1 VIVAGPRIDL
11 ADLQGD
17 IVRAYGN
24 AYAHTTYVFFGIDDA
39 QSGRAWLRRLLA
51 RVTTAAPWT
60 EAKPAA
66 ALNIAVTAPG
76 LQALGVPDPVIAS
89 FSREFRAGMAAR
101 APTLGDAGPSDPDR
115 WEPELRD
122 GALHVLATVN
132 ALDRDAL
139 EGELGRLRDDAAHT
153 GGVAVAY
160 EQPTELLPGSREHFG
175 YADGFAQPA
184 LAGVDDATDR
194 RIGGGVPVAKGA
206 WRALAPGEFVLG
218 YEDEDTRVDPERGLP
233 SAPAD
238 PFGRSGT
245 YMVWRKLHQDVALFR
260 HVLHEAAELYG
271 GGDHEKLAAKVVGRW
286 PNGTPLV
293 VSPDTPIA
301 DFEPKTDPRTN
312 GFRYAAEDPHGV
324 RCPLGAHIRRTNP
337 RDALGFD
344 GLLSFRHRI
353 IRRGMPYGAPLAA
366 DAVEDDRV
374 DRGLIFV
381 CFNAS
386 ISRQF
391 EGIQA
396 QWLNDG
402 NVFHL
407 GHDSDFLMGDPHGTG
422 KMTVEGDPPFF
433 LGPQGPFVTT
443 RGGAYLFV
451 PGMKA
456 LAALA
461 G

>member
-1 VIVAGPRIDL
+1 MAAAPLDL

-24 AYAHTTYVFFGIDDA
+24 AYAHTAYLFFHIDDA
-39 QSGRAWLRRLLA
+39 DAGRAWLRRLLA
-51 RVTTAAPWT
+51 RVTTAEPWT
-60 EAKPAA
+60 EGKPEAT
-66 ALNIAVTAPG
+66 LNIAVTAAG
-76 LQALGVPDPVIAS
+76 VKALGVPDAVIAT
-89 FSREFRAGMAAR
+89 FSREFRSGMAAR
-101 APTLGDAGPSDPDR
+101 AATLGDAGPSNPER
-115 WEPELRD
+115 WEPELHD

-132 ALDRDAL
+132 ALDADAL
-139 EGELGRLRDDAAHT
+139 RRELGRLRDDAAAT

-160 EQPTELLPGSREHFG
+160 EQATELLPGSREHFG
-175 YADGFAQPA
+175 YADGFAQPS
-184 LAGVDDATDR
+184 LAGVEDAIDR
-194 RIGGGVPVAKGA
+194 RVGGGVPEKDGA
-206 WRALAPGEFVLG
+206 WRPLAPGEFILG
-218 YEDEDTRVDPERGLP
+218 YEDEDTRVDPNHGLP

-238 PFGRSGT
+238 PYGRSGT

-260 HVLHEAAELYG
+260 QVLREAAELYG
-271 GGDHEKLAAKVVGRW
+271 AGDHEKLAAKVVGRW

-293 VSPDTPIA
+293 VSPDAPIA
-301 DFEPKTDPRTN
+301 DFEPKTDARAN
-312 GFRYAAEDPHGV
+312 AFRYADEDPRGL
-324 RCPLGAHIRRTNP
+324 RCPLGAHIRRSNP

-353 IRRGMPYGAPLAA
+353 IRRGMPYGPPLASEAGA
-366 DAVEDDRV
+366 DDHV

-407 GHDSDFLMGDPHGTG
+407 AHDSDFLLGDPHGTG

-451 PGMKA
+451 P
-456 LAALA
+456 
-461 G
+461 

>member
-1 VIVAGPRIDL
+1 VTVAAAPFDL

-17 IVRAYGN
+17 ILRAFGN
-24 AYAHTTYVFFGIDDA
+24 AYVHTTYLFFRVDDA
-39 QSGRAWLRRLLA
+39 DAGRAWLRRLLA
-51 RVTTAAPWT
+51 RVTTAEPWT
-60 EAKPAA
+60 DGKPEAT
-66 ALNIAVTAPG
+66 LNLAVTADG
-76 LQALGVPDPVIAS
+76 LRALGVADTVIAG
-89 FSREFRAGMAAR
+89 FSKEFRAGMAAR

-115 WEPELRD
+115 WEPELHD

-132 ALDRDAL
+132 ALDGDAL
-139 EGELGRLRDDAAHT
+139 QRELGRLRDDAAQT
-153 GGVAVAY
+153 GGVAVSY
-160 EQPTELLPGSREHFG
+160 EQATELLPGSREHFG

-184 LAGVDDATDR
+184 VAGYDDGTDR
-194 RIGGGVPVAKGA
+194 RIGGGVPEAKGA
-206 WRALAPGEFVLG
+206 WRALAPGEFILG
-218 YEDEDTRVDPERGLP
+218 YEDEDTRVDPKHGLP
-233 SAPAD
+233 NAPAD

-245 YMVWRKLHQDVALFR
+245 YMVWRKLYQDVALFR
-260 HVLHEAAELYG
+260 GVLREAAELYG

-293 VSPDTPIA
+293 VSPDAPIA
-301 DFEPKTDPRTN
+301 DFDPKTDARVN
-312 GFRYAAEDPHGV
+312 AFRYAAEDPAGV
-324 RCPLGAHIRRTNP
+324 RCPLGAHIRRSNP

-353 IRRGMPYGAPLAA
+353 IRRGMPYGPPLAPEA
-366 DAVEDDRV
+366 IEDDHV

-422 KMTVEGDPPFF
+422 KMTVEGSPPFL

-451 PGMKA
+451 PGMGA

>member
-1 VIVAGPRIDL
+1 M
-11 ADLQGD
+11 
-17 IVRAYGN
+17 
-24 AYAHTTYVFFGIDDA
+24 
-39 QSGRAWLRRLLA
+39 LR
-51 RVTTAAPWT
+51 
-60 EAKPAA
+60 
-66 ALNIAVTAPG
+66 
-76 LQALGVPDPVIAS
+76 
-89 FSREFRAGMAAR
+89 
-101 APTLGDAGPSDPDR
+101 
-115 WEPELRD
+115 
-122 GALHVLATVN
+122 
-132 ALDRDAL
+132 
-139 EGELGRLRDDAAHT
+139 
-153 GGVAVAY
+153 
-160 EQPTELLPGSREHFG
+160 
-175 YADGFAQPA
+175 
-184 LAGVDDATDR
+184 
-194 RIGGGVPVAKGA
+194 
-206 WRALAPGEFVLG
+206 
-218 YEDEDTRVDPERGLP
+218 
-233 SAPAD
+233 
-238 PFGRSGT
+238 
-245 YMVWRKLHQDVALFR
+245 
-260 HVLHEAAELYG
+260 EAAELYG

-293 VSPDTPIA
+293 ASPDAPIA
-301 DFEPKTDPRTN
+301 DFDPKTDPRTN

-353 IRRGMPYGAPLAA
+353 IRRGMPYGAPLPSEAA
-366 DAVEDDRV
+366 EDDHV

-443 RGGAYLFV
+443 RGGEYLFV

>member
-1 VIVAGPRIDL
+1 
-11 ADLQGD
+11 
-17 IVRAYGN
+17 
-24 AYAHTTYVFFGIDDA
+24 
-39 QSGRAWLRRLLA
+39 
-51 RVTTAAPWT
+51 
-60 EAKPAA
+60 
-66 ALNIAVTAPG
+66 
-76 LQALGVPDPVIAS
+76 
-89 FSREFRAGMAAR
+89 M
-101 APTLGDAGPSDPDR
+101 
-115 WEPELRD
+115 
-122 GALHVLATVN
+122 
-132 ALDRDAL
+132 
-139 EGELGRLRDDAAHT
+139 
-153 GGVAVAY
+153 AY
-160 EQPTELLPGSREHFG
+160 EQATELLPGSREHFG

-184 LAGVDDATDR
+184 IAGVADATDR
-194 RIGGGVPVAKGA
+194 RIGGGVPEAKGA
-206 WRALAPGEFVLG
+206 WRALAPGEFILG
-218 YEDEDTRVDPERGLP
+218 YEDEDTRVDPNHALP

-238 PFGRSGT
+238 PYGRSGT
-245 YMVWRKLHQDVALFR
+245 YMVWRKLYQDVALFR
-260 HVLHEAAELYG
+260 HVLREAAPLYS

-293 VSPDTPIA
+293 VSPDAPIA
-301 DFEPKTDPRTN
+301 DFEPKTDPRVN
-312 GFRYAAEDPHGV
+312 AFRYAAEDPDGR
-324 RCPLGAHIRRTNP
+324 RCPFGAHIRRSNP

-353 IRRGMPYGAPLAA
+353 IRRGNALRPAA
-366 DAVEDDRV
+366 GLRGRDDDHV

-451 PGMKA
+451 PGMGA